1 MKVIPIKPEPNQS
14 LFVRLGAYS
23 YSLEIITRLGC
34 QHITVAV
41 NSTILVSNRALKSF
55 APIEGDLVLVDT
67 QGSDD
72 PTWEQLGTRF
82 KLVCM
87 RDDI

>member
-1 MKVIPIKPEPNQS
+1 MRVIPIKPEPNQS
-14 LFVRLGAYS
+14 LFAPLGPYS
-23 YSLEIITRLGC
+23 YSLEITTRLGC
-34 QHITVAV
+34 QYITVTV
-41 NSTILVSNRALKSF
+41 DGTILARNRALKSF

-72 PTWEQLGTRF
+72 PTWEQLGSRF

>member
-14 LFVRLGAYS
+14 LFVRLGPYN
-23 YSLEIITRLGC
+23 YSLEIITRLGY
-34 QHITVAV
+34 QYITVAV
-41 NSTILVSNRALKSF
+41 NSAILVSNRALRSF

-72 PTWEQLGTRF
+72 PTWEQLGSRF

-87 RDDI
+87 RDV

>member
-14 LFVRLGAYS
+14 LFSRLGDYN
-23 YSLEIITRLGC
+23 YSLEIITRNGC
-34 QHITVAV
+34 QYITVAV
-41 NSTILVSNRALKSF
+41 NGTTLVRSRALKSF
-55 APIEGDLVLVDT
+55 APVEGDLVLVDT

-87 RDDI
+87 RDDV

>member
-1 MKVIPIKPEPNQS
+1 MKVIPIKPDPNQS
-14 LFVRLGAYS
+14 LFVRLGDYN
-23 YSLEIITRLGC
+23 YSLEIITRRGC
-34 QHITVAV
+34 QYITVAV
-41 NSTILVSNRALKSF
+41 NSATLVRNRALRSF

-72 PTWEQLGTRF
+72 PTWEHLGSRF

-87 RDDI
+87 RDI

>member
-14 LFVRLGAYS
+14 LFVRLGDYN
-23 YSLEIITRLGC
+23 YSLEIVTRNGC
-34 QHITVAV
+34 QFITVAV
-41 NSTILVSNRALKSF
+41 NSTILVRSRALKSF

-72 PTWEQLGTRF
+72 PTWEQLGSRF

-87 RDDI
+87 RDDV

>member
-14 LFVRLGAYS
+14 LFVRLGDYN
-23 YSLEIITRLGC
+23 YSLEIITRNGC
-34 QHITVAV
+34 QYITVTV
-41 NSTILVSNRALKSF
+41 DGTILARSRALKSF

-72 PTWEQLGTRF
+72 PTWEQLGSRF

-87 RDDI
+87 RDNV

>member
-14 LFVRLGAYS
+14 LFVRLGDYN

-34 QHITVAV
+34 QYITVAV
-41 NSTILVSNRALKSF
+41 NSATMVSNRALKSF

-72 PTWEQLGTRF
+72 PTWERLGSRF

-87 RDDI
+87 RDV